1 MKKLLA
7 MIPLLA
13 ATQAHASVMTIS
25 LNDIGTFST
34 LRNSNTTSTYA
45 GTGYLGMYS
54 TAWAHVL
61 GVERSNLSRTI
72 MQVDIGALAG
82 KTISSAVLSFELKEG
97 ETASQN
103 GTLVG
108 FDADANAGK
117 LAFSWNAPG
126 ASYGSVVSTLAG
138 RAVSRFDVTGLLA
151 ASVAAQDSW
160 FGMHLRGSALA
171 QWTVA
176 NSGGYA
182 ADRAGMVLT
191 VNYRDAASL
200 PEPGALLLM
209 GAGLAA
215 LLSLRLWRVTR
226 LRR

>member
-1 MKKLLA
+1 
-7 MIPLLA
+7 
-13 ATQAHASVMTIS
+13 
-25 LNDIGTFST
+25 
-34 LRNSNTTSTYA
+34 
-45 GTGYLGMYS
+45 
-54 TAWAHVL
+54 
-61 GVERSNLSRTI
+61 
-72 MQVDIGALAG
+72 
-82 KTISSAVLSFELKEG
+82 VLSFELREG

-126 ASYGSVVSTLAG
+126 ANYGSVVSTLAG
-138 RAVSRFDVTGLLA
+138 RAVSYFDVTGLLR
-151 ASVAAQDSW
+151 ASLAAQDSW
-160 FGMHLRGSALA
+160 FGMHLRGSTLA

-176 NSGGYA
+176 NNGGYA

-191 VNYRDAASL
+191 VNYRDAAGL

-215 LLSLRLWRVTR
+215 LVLLRLRRVTR